1 MLSALKGALPS
12 PLVVSMDSTLFRLV
26 FPALL
31 AGSVLVS
38 ATAQGEGEMVIGRE
52 VPARSAI
59 RHGDPSPQVSQVAT
73 SPSGAMPVLTQQL
86 ADPVL
91 AATHAVMADPA
102 LHTPV
107 LARDGQSAWSG
118 LAVGSANGQQPA
130 ATAGA
135 ALSAVGIGHLLQS
148 ALHP

>member
-12 PLVVSMDSTLFRLV
+12 PVVASMNSSLFRLI

-31 AGSVLVS
+31 AGSLLAS
-38 ATAQGEGEMVIGRE
+38 AAAQGEGEMVIGRD

-73 SPSGAMPVLTQQL
+73 SPSAAMPVLAQQL

-91 AATHAVMADPA
+91 AATHAVMAGPA
-102 LHTPV
+102 LQGPALV
-107 LARDGQSAWSG
+107 LDGQSGWSG
-118 LAVGSANGQQPA
+118 LAAGGANGKQA
-130 ATAGA
+130 GGMAGA
-135 ALSAVGIGHLLQS
+135 AVSAIGVGHLLQS